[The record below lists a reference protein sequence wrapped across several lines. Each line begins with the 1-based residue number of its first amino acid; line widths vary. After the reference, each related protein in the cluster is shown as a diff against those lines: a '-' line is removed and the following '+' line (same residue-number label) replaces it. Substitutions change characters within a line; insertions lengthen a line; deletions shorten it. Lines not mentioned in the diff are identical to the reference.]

1 MRLPTHHM
9 DVIKINDG
17 LMHDSNIPNKN
28 LVATKDPYELQAD
41 VQATTVPQQQTM
53 VPRYFAVGK
62 RC

>member
-1 MRLPTHHM
+1 M

-28 LVATKDPYELQAD
+28 LVATKDPYELHAD